1 MQYQSQFLLNINLF
15 IFYPV
20 SRREAMFCL
29 TGLMIGT
36 VTGYYISINWKPAP
50 RHVHHIKTIACHHY
64 YGIEVCMIYLI
75 IILNIWISSLII
87 VTGCVNDRRF

>member
-1 MQYQSQFLLNINLF
+1 
-15 IFYPV
+15 
-20 SRREAMFCL
+20 MFCL

-36 VTGYYISINWKPAP
+36 VTGYYISINWKPTP
-50 RHVHHIKTIACHHY
+50 RYVHHIKAIACHHY

-75 IILNIWISSLII
+75 IISNIWISSLII